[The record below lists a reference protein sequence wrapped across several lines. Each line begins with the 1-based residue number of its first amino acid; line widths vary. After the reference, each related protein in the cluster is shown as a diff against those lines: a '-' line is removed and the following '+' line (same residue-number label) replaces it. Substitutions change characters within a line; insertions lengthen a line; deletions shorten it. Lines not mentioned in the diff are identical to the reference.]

1 MGYRIIV
8 ADDEAE
14 IRELL
19 RLYLEKEGY
28 EVSTKDFMRIGVPF
42 TLVAVLSGYIVNW
55 IFWS

>member
-14 IRELL
+14 IRELF

-28 EVSTKDFMRIGVPF
+28 EINTAALWLEEFYAN
-42 TLVAVLSGYIVNW
+42 L
-55 IFWS
+55 